1 MRIVVCVKPVKGEIN
16 PFDECALECALQV
29 ENAEITV
36 LSMGVPSTAN
46 MLKALTRLGISRAVL
61 LTDNAFA
68 GAHTLATS
76 YTLSLAIKKLTPDLV
91 ICGRQSIDG
100 DTAQTGPCL
109 AQTLGFSV
117 ITNVLKINDITDK
130 IKCTTRIGEE
140 EATFPALICVEKIN
154 TLRFPSVRAKT
165 KEVVIWNAQ
174 DIDADVSKCGAKG
187 SPTKVLK
194 TYECNTG
201 QRKCKFIKPD
211 ELISVIEKERNKTR
225 TEIELTQSD
234 VKFDEIWAV
243 GEELKEAALSVAKS
257 VRIIEKQPP
266 HIIAQLAKEHRPKAI
281 LWTADFWGR
290 KNAPMVAAILQT
302 GLCADCTNLE
312 TDGEKLYMY
321 RPAYGGSLIAKIECR
336 TYPQMATVR
345 IAESNQD
352 EIIVAGG
359 KGAKDDF
366 GLVKVFAKKL
376 GASVGASRGL
386 VDMGIAPY
394 DMQIGLSGKS
404 VSPIIY
410 IACGISGSVQHTC
423 AVEKAGTIIAI
434 NSDKNARIFEYADY
448 GVVGEIE
455 ELKYLFTN

>member
-1 MRIVVCVKPVKGEIN
+1 MKIVVCVKPVKGEIN

-46 MLKALTRLGISRAVL
+46 ILKSLTRLGIIRAVL
-61 LTDNAFA
+61 LTDNAFT
-68 GAHTLATS
+68 GADTLATS
-76 YTLSLAIKKLTPDLV
+76 YALSLGVKKLNPDLI

-109 AQTLGFSV
+109 AQLLGLPV
-117 ITNVLKINDITDK
+117 VTNILKIHGITDK
-130 IKCTTRIGEE
+130 INCTTRMGEE
-140 EATFPALICVEKIN
+140 EATLPALICVEKIN

-165 KEVVIWNAQ
+165 KEVEIWNAQ
-174 DIDADVSKCGAKG
+174 DIEADVSKCGLKG

-194 TYECNTG
+194 TYECITG

-211 ELISVIEKERNKTR
+211 ELMSVIKQEKNKTR
-225 TEIELTQSD
+225 AEIKLTQSD
-234 VKFDEIWAV
+234 TKLDEIWAV
-243 GEELKEAALSVAKS
+243 GEELRETALSVAHNVK
-257 VRIIEKQPP
+257 IIEKQPP
-266 HIIAQLAKEHRPKAI
+266 HIIAQLAKEHKPKAI

-290 KNAPMVAAILQT
+290 KTAPMVAAILQT
-302 GLCADCTNLE
+302 GLCADCTHLE

-321 RPAYGGSLIAKIECR
+321 RPTYGGSLMAKIECR

-345 IAESNQD
+345 ISEKNRD
-352 EIIVAGG
+352 EIIVSGG

-366 GLVKVFAKKL
+366 GLVKAFANKL

-386 VDMGIAPY
+386 VDMGVASY
-394 DMQIGLSGKS
+394 DMQIGLTGKS

-434 NSDKNARIFEYADY
+434 NSDRNARIFEYADY
-448 GVVGEIE
+448 GIVDEIE
-455 ELKYLFTN
+455 NVLKIKAE